1 MATHGAISRAVG
13 VRHLGVEDEK
23 NAFVNA
29 AAIGLLVGAPLDEHC
44 EQTDA
49 LLHAHRAH
57 AEVVVDMQDAQT
69 PALEQELAQ
78 PRPLPSSRCLLSP
91 DPWP

>member
-13 VRHLGVEDEK
+13 VRHLGIEDEK
-23 NAFVNA
+23 NALVNA

-57 AEVVVDMQDAQT
+57 AEVVVMQDAQT
-69 PALEQELAQ
+69 PALEQVLAQ